1 MRICGFNKTTLLDY
15 PGKVASTIFLGG
27 CNFRCPFCQNGILVV
42 APGEQPDYSQEELLT
57 FLKKR
62 KGILDGVCISGGEP
76 TLSDGLEEFLGKIKE
91 LGYAVKLDTNGSRPK
106 IVKHLAEA
114 GLIDKVAMD
123 IKACPDNY
131 GNLTGIEKPD
141 MDSIFETADFLLHGN
156 LDYEFRTTV
165 VRELHTQK
173 DFEEIAGWLAGAK
186 EYYLQAYKDSDG
198 VLRPGYG
205 SYTFENAYAGLLFGV
220 LSAMIAS
227 CIFAVFVLIFKST
240 PVIVGIALNLA
251 AWGGTTYLLSMI
263 FKTRGVFI
271 DPQIKSFGSIDIPLI
286 KDIPYIGK
294 FLSGQNILV
303 YLSLVFMIIAYIIMF
318 KTPSSRCGY
327 QKDRSADRRRQ
338 RDQVSVYC
346 NSDWRY
352 AVRLRRLVPDHRRLL
367 HVYGK
372 HLRR

>member
-123 IKACPDNY
+123 IKSCPDNY

-141 MDSIFETADFLLHGN
+141 MDSIFETADFLLPW
-156 LDYEFRTTV
+156 E
-165 VRELHTQK
+165 
-173 DFEEIAGWLAGAK
+173 
-186 EYYLQAYKDSDG
+186 S
-198 VLRPGYG
+198 
-205 SYTFENAYAGLLFGV
+205 GL
-220 LSAMIAS
+220 
-227 CIFAVFVLIFKST
+227 
-240 PVIVGIALNLA
+240 
-251 AWGGTTYLLSMI
+251 
-263 FKTRGVFI
+263 
-271 DPQIKSFGSIDIPLI
+271 
-286 KDIPYIGK
+286 
-294 FLSGQNILV
+294 
-303 YLSLVFMIIAYIIMF
+303 
-318 KTPSSRCGY
+318 
-327 QKDRSADRRRQ
+327 
-338 RDQVSVYC
+338 
-346 NSDWRY
+346 
-352 AVRLRRLVPDHRRLL
+352 
-367 HVYGK
+367 
-372 HLRR
+372 

>member
-131 GNLTGIEKPD
+131 GYRRLIVKPD
-141 MDSIFETADFLLHGN
+141 MDSFFETPDFLLHGN
-156 LDYEFRTTV
+156 LD
-165 VRELHTQK
+165 
-173 DFEEIAGWLAGAK
+173 
-186 EYYLQAYKDSDG
+186 
-198 VLRPGYG
+198 
-205 SYTFENAYAGLLFGV
+205 
-220 LSAMIAS
+220 
-227 CIFAVFVLIFKST
+227 
-240 PVIVGIALNLA
+240 
-251 AWGGTTYLLSMI
+251 
-263 FKTRGVFI
+263 
-271 DPQIKSFGSIDIPLI
+271 
-286 KDIPYIGK
+286 
-294 FLSGQNILV
+294 
-303 YLSLVFMIIAYIIMF
+303 
-318 KTPSSRCGY
+318 
-327 QKDRSADRRRQ
+327 
-338 RDQVSVYC
+338 
-346 NSDWRY
+346 
-352 AVRLRRLVPDHRRLL
+352 
-367 HVYGK
+367 
-372 HLRR
+372 